1 MVGKRLPPHTPP
13 AKGFASGLAPL
24 LVALWPGR
32 PSFASSPLAGQAI
45 IRARQ
50 PQRRSVPGASCL
62 HRPPRMAALAARRAP
77 PTHPRCSPPSIPKG
91 SALLSSD
98 QTAASPYRR
107 PYSRTSSPPRLAGK
121 RESSLPKTRARRA
134 PRPPQ
139 HGPPAP
145 AALDKAT
152 EPRADTRHADSAR
165 TTNHA
170 TMPAGRA
177 HLPAEPRCESRTGQ
191 EACRRR

>member
-145 AALDKAT
+145 CRAGQGDGAASRHT
-152 EPRADTRHADSAR
+152 PRRLHPR
-165 TTNHA
+165 TTHHA
-170 TMPAGRA
+170 AMPARRTHA
-177 HLPAEPRCESRTGQ
+177 PAEPCCESRTG
-191 EACRRR
+191 